1 MSDIGGQAVI
11 EGVMMKNKDKLA
23 IAVRKPNG
31 KIAIKKQRLKPKPS
45 FQKLPFIRGIVNLI
59 EMLIIG
65 MKALT
70 WSANQTT
77 DKEEEKLSKTE
88 LTWTI
93 IISLIIVIVF
103 FVALP
108 YFLTFLVGAREE
120 SNPIVFNFIDGLIKI
135 SFFLIYILFISR
147 MKEVK
152 TLFQY
157 HGAEHKAIYCHENK
171 KPLTVENAKKYTKL
185 HPRCGSSFLVIV
197 LIISIIVFSI
207 LPIFLNSLFPSFQDL
222 SFITKKV
229 FLFISRI
236 IVIPIIAGASYELLK
251 LSAKFKNNPIVRSVT
266 LPGLWLQ
273 KITTKEPTRKQIE
286 VAIKSLESVLK

>member
-1 MSDIGGQAVI
+1 
-11 EGVMMKNKDKLA
+11 
-23 IAVRKPNG
+23 
-31 KIAIKKQRLKPKPS
+31 
-45 FQKLPFIRGIVNLI
+45 
-59 EMLIIG
+59 MLIIG

-108 YFLTFLVGAREE
+108 YFLTFLVGASEE

-171 KPLTVENAKKYTKL
+171 KPLTVENAKKYTTL

>member
-171 KPLTVENAKKYTKL
+171 KPLTVENAKKYTTL